1 MPLLVE
7 YNAVFLEK
15 SWQWL
20 KDPELKE
27 LTLTPDFTKQD
38 QLNFY
43 NSLPNRKN
51 YWIRGIEEN
60 EKPIGAM
67 GLKNITPNQAEYW
80 GYIGEKEYWGRGIGP
95 FMLEEAVKKATEL
108 GLQSLYLQVSAHN
121 SRAKKLYEK
130 KGFQKLLDAAIEKY
144 ELIL

>member
-1 MPLLVE
+1 MPLLVD
-7 YNAVFLEK
+7 YNLVFLEK

-20 KDPELKE
+20 NDPDLKA

-43 NSLPNRKN
+43 NSIAQRKD
-51 YWIRGIEEN
+51 YWIKGIEEDA
-60 EKPIGAM
+60 KPIGAM
-67 GLKNITPNQAEYW
+67 GLKHINTKEAEYW
-80 GYIGEKEYWGRGIGP
+80 GYIGEKEYWGRGIGS
-95 FMLEEAVKKATEL
+95 FMLQEAVSKAKEM
-108 GLQSLYLQVSAHN
+108 GLQKIYLQVIGHN

-130 KGFQKLLDAAIEKY
+130 TGFQKTEQAAIEKY